1 MNGRLTLR
9 CQQPKTRSR
18 TVCSRHFT
26 TCCPGDLFSVF
37 GLPLAYARW
46 RSGLRKIPLRSKRLE
61 ELPVYL
67 LLGAI
72 TLATLLRPR
81 GAERVEYEGIP
92 YSQRAGIH
100 NDLVSIGNLCVERH
114 TPRLVVKGTAA
125 VLTRGLGTVT
135 VAVKPRGWSFVR
147 HKVNLETTEA
157 AT

>member
-1 MNGRLTLR
+1 MRTLALWVKENSSSGR
-9 CQQPKTRSR
+9 KGS
-18 TVCSRHFT
+18 
-26 TCCPGDLFSVF
+26 
-37 GLPLAYARW
+37 
-46 RSGLRKIPLRSKRLE
+46 E

-92 YSQRAGIH
+92 YSQRGGIH
-100 NDLVSIGNLCVERH
+100 NNLVGIKNLCVERH
-114 TPRLVVKGTAA
+114 APGLVANGTAA

-135 VAVKPRGWSFVR
+135 VAVKPRGWSLVR
-147 HKVNLETTEA
+147 HKVNLEMIKA

>member
-9 CQQPKTRSR
+9 CQQPKSRSR
-18 TVCSRHFT
+18 TFCTRSFT
-26 TCCPGDLFSVF
+26 TCCPSNWLSIF
-37 GLPLAYARW
+37 GLPLACARW
-46 RSGLRKIPLRSKRLE
+46 PSGLRKFLCGRKGSE

-92 YSQRAGIH
+92 YSQRGGIH
-100 NDLVSIGNLCVERH
+100 NNLVGITNLFVERH
-114 TPRLVVKGTAA
+114 APGLVANGTAA
-125 VLTRGLGTVT
+125 VLTRGLATVT
-135 VAVKPRGWSFVR
+135 VAVKPRGSSLVR
-147 HKVNLETTEA
+147 HKVNLEITKA